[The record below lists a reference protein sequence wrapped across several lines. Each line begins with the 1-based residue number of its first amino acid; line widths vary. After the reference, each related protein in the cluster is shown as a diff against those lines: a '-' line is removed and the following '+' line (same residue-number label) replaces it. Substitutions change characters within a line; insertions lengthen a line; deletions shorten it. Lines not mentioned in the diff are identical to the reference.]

1 VPDPHPRTIPGLLV
15 EKPDPKA
22 VLANAVSLWLGGA
35 STALPWE
42 GSTVTFQEKIPP
54 DVPDRDLAPAV
65 AQLAVTGRAMF
76 TEFAAWKPQDHVL

>member
-1 VPDPHPRTIPGLLV
+1 LSDFLRAVARATILVPDPDPRAIPGLLV

-22 VLANAVSLWLGGA
+22 VLANAVSLWLGSA

-54 DVPDRDLAPAV
+54 AAAGQKNAPGDR
-65 AQLAVTGRAMF
+65 R
-76 TEFAAWKPQDHVL
+76 KK